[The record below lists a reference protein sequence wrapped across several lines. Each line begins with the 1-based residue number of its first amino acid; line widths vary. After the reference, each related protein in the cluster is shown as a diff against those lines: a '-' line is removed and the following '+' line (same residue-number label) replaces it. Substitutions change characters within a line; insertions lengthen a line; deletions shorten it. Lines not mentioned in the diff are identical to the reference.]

1 MEKLNHW
8 NDGRTK
14 EWMSNLTHLEING
27 STTNLT
33 HPFLLRH
40 IHLNDETPFVITL
53 FFHSILLFP
62 IILLLC
68 LLVFIAFPL
77 LPTVPGSFEQHRQ
90 SSMLQASS
98 DRPLFQA
105 NELQEL
111 WNAFAQKTVAREVV
125 GAKHRMASRL
135 KIDLVHASNPF
146 SSQIRSFRKTEEGD
160 ARCLG
165 PVPALRSTTRFH
177 HGSAKTKF
185 GKERCITHF
194 FKSIKQN

>member
-1 MEKLNHW
+1 
-8 NDGRTK
+8 
-14 EWMSNLTHLEING
+14 
-27 STTNLT
+27 
-33 HPFLLRH
+33 
-40 IHLNDETPFVITL
+40 
-53 FFHSILLFP
+53 
-62 IILLLC
+62 
-68 LLVFIAFPL
+68 
-77 LPTVPGSFEQHRQ
+77 
-90 SSMLQASS
+90 MLQASS

-135 KIDLVHASNPF
+135 KIDLVHAPNPF
-146 SSQIRSFRKTEEGD
+146 SSQIRSFGKTEEGD

-185 GKERCITHF
+185 GKI
-194 FKSIKQN
+194 KSVVSLASSEASNKISAVGFGCAKRLQKKAVL